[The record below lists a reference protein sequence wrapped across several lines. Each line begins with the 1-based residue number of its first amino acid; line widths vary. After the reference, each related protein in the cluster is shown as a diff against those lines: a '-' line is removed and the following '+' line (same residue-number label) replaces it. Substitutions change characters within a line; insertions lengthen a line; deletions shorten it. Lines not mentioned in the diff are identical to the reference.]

1 MQLIDPA
8 HPFYK
13 PLWVRLLIVGSCGF
27 WAIFEAVR
35 GDPFFMVIMG
45 ALAIYSGRVLLL
57 NYKTPAEET
66 KARTTSGKTDIGSG
80 PSDESASDDPKK

>member
-13 PLWVRLLIVGSCGF
+13 PLWVRLLIVGSCTF
-27 WAIFEAVR
+27 WALFEAVR
-35 GDPFFMVIMG
+35 GDPFFMIIMG

-57 NYKTPAEET
+57 NYKPPVDPTDKPA
-66 KARTTSGKTDIGSG
+66 TTDNVGAHPEHSEGST
-80 PSDESASDDPKK
+80 SDRSKQ

>member
-13 PLWVRLLIVGSCGF
+13 PLWVRLLIVGSCSF

-35 GDPFFMVIMG
+35 GDPFFMIIMG
-45 ALAIYSGRVLLL
+45 ALAIYSARVLLL
-57 NYKTPAEET
+57 NYKAPPEEAEANVASEGDGT
-66 KARTTSGKTDIGSG
+66 IG
-80 PSDESASDDPKK
+80 E

>member
-13 PLWVRLLIVGSCGF
+13 PLWVRLLIVGSCTF

-35 GDPFFMVIMG
+35 GDPFFMIIMG

-57 NYKTPAEET
+57 NYKPPAEET
-66 KARTTSGKTDIGSG
+66 TVSKT
-80 PSDESASDDPKK
+80 SDEAGSSTEQSKDTESGRPQ